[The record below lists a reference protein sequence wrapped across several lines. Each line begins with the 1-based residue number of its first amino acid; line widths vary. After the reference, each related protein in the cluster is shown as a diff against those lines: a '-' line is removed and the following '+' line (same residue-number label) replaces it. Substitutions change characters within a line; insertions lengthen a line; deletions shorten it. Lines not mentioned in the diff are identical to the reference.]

1 MDIKYFEGGSMKVY
15 LVRHGECDSNLRKIY
30 NYKGEILNNEGIKQ
44 AEFLRKKIASMQ
56 FDIIY
61 SSPLLRAKQ
70 TAEILNDHAIKIIY
84 DERLREREPGD
95 LEGKSIE
102 DTNREEYWNYYTT
115 IKYGTEERIPDLF
128 SRVANF
134 LDELKKKDYERVL
147 IIAHS
152 GVSKAFSAYF
162 EGIQDGMFLNRG
174 LKNCE
179 IKEYKL

>member
-1 MDIKYFEGGSMKVY
+1 MKVY
-15 LVRHGECDSNLRKIY
+15 IVRHGECDSNLRKIY
-30 NYKGEILNNEGIKQ
+30 NYKGEGLNNKGIKQ
-44 AEFLRKKIASMQ
+44 AEFLREKVANIHL
-56 FDIIY
+56 DIIY

-70 TAEILNDHAIKIIY
+70 TAEILKDNAIKIIY
-84 DERLREREPGD
+84 DERLREREHED

-128 SRVANF
+128 DRVANF
-134 LDELKKKDYERVL
+134 LDELKTKEYNSVL
-147 IIAHS
+147 IVAHS

-162 EGIQDGMFLNRG
+162 EGIKDGKFLNRG

-179 IKEYKL
+179 IKEYQL